1 MIFHCDNYFLY
12 RGPETAGM
20 TSTWGRTPQ
29 FGAQTPAY
37 GSMTPSYGS
46 MTPLPGGGGRTPMYG
61 SQTPMQGDGKSF
73 THIHTC
79 IHVHVLYCTFT
90 YMYVNNKSPYSTV
103 ITQ

>member
-1 MIFHCDNYFLY
+1 MIVYCDNCFLY

-61 SQTPMQGDGKSF
+61 SQTPMQGDGKSL
-73 THIHTC
+73 HIFIYSRGHKK
-79 IHVHVLYCTFT
+79 
-90 YMYVNNKSPYSTV
+90 VNVSYS
-103 ITQ
+103 